1 MDSKP
6 QNKQLTITIPTLKF
20 SSLSANHILV
30 LALIIASFLLGSLIT
45 KVKYLEFNGA
55 GSKTAASPSVVK
67 AAVAQQPQAP
77 ALPSKV
83 QIDAGNLPIKGNVN
97 AKVTIVEFAD
107 FRCPFCEKFFT
118 DIEPQLLKEYV
129 DTGKAK
135 LAFRNFA
142 FLGQASVVAAN
153 AGECANEQ
161 DKFWDM
167 HDYLYK
173 NQPSESDTSM
183 YTTDKLTAIAGQL
196 GMDTAKFRSCLDSN
210 KYDKNVSD
218 DLAAGQKAGVN
229 GTPTAFV
236 NGTPVVGAVPYN
248 QLKTAIDAELQK

>member
-1 MDSKP
+1 MDLKP
-6 QNKQLTITIPTLKF
+6 QNKQLTITIPSLKF

-45 KVKYLEFNGA
+45 KVKYLEYNGT
-55 GSKTAASPSVVK
+55 GSKTASAPSAIK
-67 AAVAQQPQAP
+67 QAAAQQPQAP
-77 ALPSKV
+77 TAPSKV
-83 QIDAGNLPIKGNVN
+83 QVDAGNLPLKGNSN

-118 DIEPQLLKEYV
+118 DIEPQLIKDYV

-142 FLGQASVVAAN
+142 FLGPASVVAAN

-161 DKFWDM
+161 AKFWDM

-183 YTTDKLTAIAGQL
+183 YTTDKLTTIAGQL
-196 GMDTAKFRSCLDSN
+196 GMDTAKFKSCLDGN

-218 DLAAGQKAGVN
+218 DLAAGQKAGVS
-229 GTPTAFV
+229 GTPTTFV
-236 NGTPVVGAVPYN
+236 NGTPVIGAVPYN